1 MGKKRFIIGGLSAG
15 ALALAVVPA
24 VADSY
29 VGPTGVVSQCA
40 DAPLVVTGV
49 PEVDSNFTSV
59 TSPTA
64 FGVGGECL
72 QAPADAISITVDV
85 KDSDGVTELPYEVSF
100 QKPDGI
106 TSETDAD
113 GNAVYHDGC
122 GAAPLDIPAGF
133 EGGYVYVFANSGA
146 ACDASTTSTGGDITA
161 SWGYPVVQ

>member
-1 MGKKRFIIGGLSAG
+1 VGKKRLIIGGVAAG
-15 ALALAVVPA
+15 VVALAIGPA

-29 VGPTGVVSQCA
+29 VGPAGLISQCA
-40 DAPLVVTGV
+40 NSPLIVTGD
-49 PEVDSNFTSV
+49 PDVDSNFTDV

-72 QAPADAISITVDV
+72 QAPAGAISITVDV
-85 KDSDGVTELPYEVSF
+85 KDSDGVTELPYQVSF
-100 QKPDGI
+100 QKPDGF

-122 GAAPLDIPAGF
+122 GAQPLDIPSGF

-161 SWGYPVVQ
+161 TWGYPVQ